1 MGPEPR
7 GSAAAAGLG
16 PLTEERAVLERLSG
30 AQWGVLAVA
39 AAGAVLLLVRLM
51 RAYRNQLMTDLRDE
65 ADRQARRDTP

>member
-1 MGPEPR
+1 M
-7 GSAAAAGLG
+7 
-16 PLTEERAVLERLSG
+16 LERLSG

-39 AAGAVLLLVRLM
+39 AAVAVLLLVRLM